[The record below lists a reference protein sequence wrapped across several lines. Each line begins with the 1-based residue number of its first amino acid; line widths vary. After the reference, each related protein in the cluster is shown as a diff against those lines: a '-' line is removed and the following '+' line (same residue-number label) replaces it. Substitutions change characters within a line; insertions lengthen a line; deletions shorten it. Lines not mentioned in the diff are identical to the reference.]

1 MQALILA
8 AILNQATPS
17 LCQQWIDRVEQESRY
32 ASRLVWSPRKA
43 RHIKRLNEAADMARE
58 HCESEQAEQL
68 AARHTVASP
77 AEHSSR

>member
-32 ASRLVWSPRKA
+32 ASRLVWSPRKE
-43 RHIKRLNEAADMARE
+43 RHMQRLNEAADMARQ

-68 AARHTVASP
+68 ATRHTVVKT
-77 AEHSSR
+77 AEQR